1 MLFLVKIYC
10 IIILITY
17 LSICALLSYYFI
29 KKRTIWNS
37 LFSLESIYNSFK
49 ELIVC
54 PEHFLIWLPF
64 IEFENTSCSDKKK
77 LNDDAR
83 TQIKKILEHIVNI
96 MKDISILK
104 KNKKNIN
111 NLNNNLNNNL
121 EKIKWV
127 LEGTM
132 KDFDQ
137 MYDENAIFYNNL
149 ASSYDILNDK
159 CKKNENYKDKD
170 NEKDNEKDNS
180 LISLEDLVILENN
193 IELCENISN
202 VLAIFTISE
211 YKVLNEID
219 SGYMKSLIYDLI
231 ESIRIY
237 KIECLMQE

>member
-29 KKRTIWNS
+29 KKRPIWNS

-137 MYDENAIFYNNL
+137 MYDENSIFYNNL

-170 NEKDNEKDNS
+170 NEKDNS

-193 IELCENISN
+193 IELSENISN

>member
-64 IEFENTSCSDKKK
+64 IEFENTACSDKKK

-83 TQIKKILEHIVNI
+83 IQIKKILEHIVNI
-96 MKDISILK
+96 MKDISIVK
-104 KNKKNIN
+104 KNKKNI
-111 NLNNNLNNNL
+111 NNNL

-137 MYDENAIFYNNL
+137 MYDENSIFYNNL

-159 CKKNENYKDKD
+159 CKKNEKH
-170 NEKDNEKDNS
+170 NEKDNS
-180 LISLEDLVILENN
+180 LILLEDLVILENN

-202 VLAIFTISE
+202 VLGIFSISE

>member
-1 MLFLVKIYC
+1 
-10 IIILITY
+10 
-17 LSICALLSYYFI
+17 
-29 KKRTIWNS
+29 
-37 LFSLESIYNSFK
+37 LFSIESIYNSFK

-64 IEFENTSCSDKKK
+64 IEFENTACSDKKK
-77 LNDDAR
+77 INNDAR
-83 TQIKKILEHIVNI
+83 TQIKKILEHIANI
-96 MKDISILK
+96 MKDISIVK
-104 KNKKNIN
+104 KNKNSKNSKNNIN
-111 NLNNNLNNNL
+111 INSNNNL

-137 MYDENAIFYNNL
+137 MYDENSIFYNNL
-149 ASSYDILNDK
+149 ANSYEILNDK
-159 CKKNENYKDKD
+159 CKKK
-170 NEKDNEKDNS
+170 EKDNS

-237 KIECLMQE
+237 KIECLIKIE

>member
-29 KKRTIWNS
+29 KKRPIWNS

-64 IEFENTSCSDKKK
+64 IEFENTACSDKKK

-83 TQIKKILEHIVNI
+83 IQIKKILEHIANI
-96 MKDISILK
+96 MKDISFVK
-104 KNKKNIN
+104 TNKNSKNSI
-111 NLNNNLNNNL
+111 NNNL

-132 KDFDQ
+132 KDFDR
-137 MYDENAIFYNNL
+137 MYDENSIFYNNL
-149 ASSYDILNDK
+149 ANSYEILNEK
-159 CKKNENYKDKD
+159 CKKK
-170 NEKDNEKDNS
+170 EKDNENTDS
-180 LISLEDLVILENN
+180 LLSLENLVILENN
-193 IELCENISN
+193 IEICENISN
-202 VLAIFTISE
+202 VLSIFTISE
-211 YKVLNEID
+211 YKVLNDID

-231 ESIRIY
+231 ENIRIY